1 MASTRPGAAAPA
13 SSRKIWMDGQLVP
26 WADASVHL
34 LSHSLQRGSLVF
46 DYLSVHE
53 TPRGAA
59 AFRLD
64 LHVERFLESC
74 RLSALPIE
82 EDAGQ
87 VFEAVL
93 ETLRANPGA
102 TAAKICAFLPSIEVD
117 VVPLDARVSLAVAA
131 YDPVEDVV
139 KTKPRELWGARRP
152 TLKLWIEKER
162 SQRRPDI
169 IPAQAKVAANY
180 ESPMV
185 AKWKAR
191 KQGYDEIVLVDSDG
205 FLAEGPTTNV
215 FLVESDGTVC
225 TPPLAN
231 VLPGITRRSILELAK
246 HDGIPVREQPLRPDA
261 LFDAAEVFLTGT
273 SAGVWPVESVD
284 GRAVGEATPGPVSAR
299 LREHFERVVS
309 GRDPDFAHWLTPAQ
323 PTDPT
328 DPTDSAG
335 GGGE

>member
-1 MASTRPGAAAPA
+1 
-13 SSRKIWMDGQLVP
+13 MDGRLVP
-26 WADASVHL
+26 WADATVHL

-53 TPRGAA
+53 TPRGPA

-82 EDAGQ
+82 ADAQQ
-87 VFEAVL
+87 VFQAVL
-93 ETLRANPGA
+93 AAIRANPGA
-102 TAAKICAFLPSIEVD
+102 RAAKICAFLPSIEID
-117 VVPLDARVSLAVAA
+117 VVPVDARVSLAVAA
-131 YDPVEDVV
+131 YDPIEDVV
-139 KTKPRELWGARRP
+139 KAKPRALWPERRP

-191 KQGYDEIVLVDSDG
+191 QQGYDEIVLVDAQG
-205 FLAEGPTTNV
+205 CLAEGPTTNL
-215 FLVESDGTVC
+215 FLVEPDGTLC
-225 TPPLAN
+225 TPPLEN

-246 HDGIPVREQPLRPDA
+246 HDGLAVRERAIRPDE
-261 LFDAAEVFLTGT
+261 LFEASEVFLTGT

-284 GRAVGEATPGPVSAR
+284 GRAVGGSVPGPVSRR
-299 LREHFERVVS
+299 LGEHFERVVS
-309 GRDPDFAHWLTPAQ
+309 GRDAAFAHWLTPAHE
-323 PTDPT
+323 
-328 DPTDSAG
+328 
-335 GGGE
+335 GGEGGA